1 MLAWMD
7 RIWIVLFDASLST
20 VVFTTLIV
28 LVMLAC
34 RQPARRILVARVALI
49 SSLAILPLVGFG
61 RLPRLDV
68 LDTLV
73 ESRFF
78 PRSPF
83 LSSEPRGGDEA
94 PQSPAEPAAWQAI
107 RLVPSWVVDHESA
120 VARWLPRGLTVV
132 DLACVGLSFAWL
144 ILGVAGVQWLI
155 GRSRSASPST
165 LALFE
170 QLVAGRSGAA
180 RGARLR
186 VSARLRHPVVA
197 GLLRPTILIPE
208 GLDREHA
215 DHEALRLCLLHEIAH
230 AEQSDHWFSTIA
242 GAAQAIWF
250 FLPQVWW
257 IRSRLLIDQE
267 FLADRS
273 AADRYGTSSEYASSL
288 LSLAVPPRASQ
299 DEDPVAAVPSGV
311 VPASGSGTIGV
322 QSPLFQRVLMLLHC
336 PYPVEVRTP
345 RLWSWTSRVGVVVA
359 SILAACLVIRWPH
372 ASFALSPTPTS
383 TSVTTGH
390 RSRFQVNQFVAQP
403 IHESRR
409 TQRSLV
415 YVLPLTLPTT
425 FDLEVDVHSSLSDLA
440 SVRIAGIPLDS
451 PRRPLAESLPPEAA
465 GGARWWHVRMHRD
478 HRRITLAVEGRD
490 VPVSVGTDA
499 LANWLT
505 IEPPADRSVEFH
517 RLVVTW

>member
-20 VVFTTLIV
+20 AVFTTFIV

-34 RQPARRILVARVALI
+34 RQPARRILVARVALL
-49 SSLAILPLVGFG
+49 SSLAILPLVGLG

-83 LSSEPRGGDEA
+83 LSSEPRGDES
-94 PQSPAEPAAWQAI
+94 PPSQSPDESPAWQAI

-120 VARWLPRGLTVV
+120 VARWLPRGLTFV

-155 GRSRSASPST
+155 GRSRPASPST

-170 QLVAGRSGAA
+170 QLVAGRSGGA
-180 RGARLR
+180 RGVRLR

-208 GLDREHA
+208 ALDREEA
-215 DHEALRLCLLHEIAH
+215 DHEPLRLSLLHEIAH

-257 IRSRLLIDQE
+257 IRSRLMIDQE

-299 DEDPVAAVPSGV
+299 GGDAVAAGPADA
-311 VPASGSGTIGV
+311 VPAPGSGTIGV
-322 QSPLFQRVLMLLHC
+322 QSPLFQRMLMLLHC

-359 SILAACLVIRWPH
+359 SILAACLVIRWPQ
-372 ASFALSPTPTS
+372 ASFALPPSRPAA
-383 TSVTTGH
+383 TGH

-415 YVLPLTLPTT
+415 YVLPLTLPAT
-425 FDLEVDVHSSLSDLA
+425 FDLEVDVQARLSDLA

-451 PRRPLAESLPPEAA
+451 PRRPLVDSVPAVSAAEAS
-465 GGARWWHVRMHRD
+465 WWHVRMHRD

-490 VPVSVGTDA
+490 VPVSIGTDA

-505 IEPPADRSVEFH
+505 IEPPADRSVEFR

>member
-1 MLAWMD
+1 MLVWMD
-7 RIWIVLFDASLST
+7 RFWIVLFDATLST
-20 VVFTTLIV
+20 AVFTTLIV

-49 SSLAILPLVGFG
+49 SSLAIVPLVGFG
-61 RLPRLDV
+61 HLPRLDV

-83 LSSEPRGGDEA
+83 LLSEPERDGALELSA
-94 PQSPAEPAAWQAI
+94 ESPAWETI
-107 RLVPSWVVDHESA
+107 RLVPSWVVEHESA
-120 VARWLPRGLTVV
+120 MARWLPRGLTFVA
-132 DLACVGLSFAWL
+132 LSCVGLSFAWL
-144 ILGVAGVQWLI
+144 ILGVVGVQWLI
-155 GRSRSASPST
+155 GRSRPASPAT
-165 LALFE
+165 LAFFE
-170 QLVAGRSGAA
+170 QLVAGRSGPA
-180 RGARLR
+180 RRARLR

-208 GLDREHA
+208 ALDREDA
-215 DHEALRLCLLHEIAH
+215 DSESLRLSLLHEIAH
-230 AEQSDHWFSTIA
+230 AEHSDHWCSTIA

-257 IRSRLLIDQE
+257 IRSRLMIDQE

-288 LSLAVPPRASQ
+288 LLLAVPPAGASG
-299 DEDPVAAVPSGV
+299 DVTVAAKPAGVP
-311 VPASGSGTIGV
+311 PGSGTIGV

-359 SILAACLVIRWPH
+359 SVLAACLVIRWPQ
-372 ASFALSPTPTS
+372 ASFALPPTPLS
-383 TSVTTGH
+383 ATGH

-403 IHESRR
+403 IHEASNVK
-409 TQRSLV
+409 RSQV
-415 YVLPLTLPTT
+415 YILPLTLPAS
-425 FDLEVDVHSSLSDLA
+425 FDLEVDVRSNQSDLA
-440 SVRIAGIPLDS
+440 HVRIAGIPLGS
-451 PRRPLAESLPPEAA
+451 PGRLPAESPAPDAP
-465 GGARWWHVRMHRD
+465 GADRQATWRHIRMHRD
-478 HRRITLAVEGRD
+478 HRGINLAVEGRD
-490 VPVSVGTDA
+490 ILVSVPTEA

-505 IEPPADRSVEFH
+505 IEPPADRPVEFR
-517 RLVVTW
+517 RLIFVW

>member
-7 RIWIVLFDASLST
+7 RIWIILFDASLST
-20 VVFTTLIV
+20 AVFTTFIV

-34 RQPARRILVARVALI
+34 RQPARRILVARVALL
-49 SSLAILPLVGFG
+49 SSLAIVPLVGFG

-68 LDTLV
+68 LDTLI

-83 LSSEPRGGDEA
+83 LSSEPRGEEA
-94 PQSPAEPAAWQAI
+94 PRSPSESGDWEVI

-120 VARWLPRGLTVV
+120 VARWLPRGLTFV

-144 ILGVAGVQWLI
+144 ILGVGGVQWVI
-155 GRSRSASPST
+155 GRSRPASPST

-180 RGARLR
+180 RSARLR

-208 GLDREHA
+208 ALDREDA
-215 DHEALRLCLLHEIAH
+215 DLEPLRLSLLHEIAH

-242 GAAQAIWF
+242 GTAQAIWF
-250 FLPQVWW
+250 FLPQMWW
-257 IRSRLLIDQE
+257 IRSRLMIDQE

-288 LSLAVPPRASQ
+288 LSLAVPRRAPRGEIVQDAS
-299 DEDPVAAVPSGV
+299 
-311 VPASGSGTIGV
+311 PASAASASGTIGV

-359 SILAACLVIRWPH
+359 SVLAACLVIRWPQ
-372 ASFALSPTPTS
+372 ASFALPPTPLA
-383 TSVTTGH
+383 VTGH

-415 YVLPLTLPTT
+415 YVLPLTLPAT
-425 FDLEVDVHSSLSDLA
+425 FDLEVDVQASLSDLA

-451 PRRPLAESLPPEAA
+451 PRRPLAESLPADALNGEA
-465 GGARWWHVRMHRD
+465 WWHVRMHRD

-490 VPVSVGTDA
+490 VPVAVKSDA

-505 IEPPADRSVEFH
+505 IEPPADRSVAFH
-517 RLVVTW
+517 KLVVTW

>member
-20 VVFTTLIV
+20 AVFTTLIV

-34 RQPARRILVARVALI
+34 RQPARRILVARVALL

-83 LSSEPRGGDEA
+83 LSSEPRGDDA
-94 PQSPAEPAAWQAI
+94 PRLPAEPPAWEAI

-120 VARWLPRGLTVV
+120 VARWLPRGLTLV

-155 GRSRSASPST
+155 GRSRPASPST

-180 RGARLR
+180 RGVRLR

-208 GLDREHA
+208 ALDREDA
-215 DHEALRLCLLHEIAH
+215 DHEPLRLSLLHEIAH

-257 IRSRLLIDQE
+257 IRSRLMIDQE

-288 LSLAVPPRASQ
+288 LSLAVPPRASRS
-299 DEDPVAAVPSGV
+299 EDAGAAAPASAA
-311 VPASGSGTIGV
+311 PASGTMGV

-372 ASFALSPTPTS
+372 DSFALPPTPS
-383 TSVTTGH
+383 SATTGH

-403 IHESRR
+403 IHESRW

-415 YVLPLTLPTT
+415 YVLPLTLPAT
-425 FDLEVDVHSSLSDLA
+425 FDLEVDVRSRLSDLA
-440 SVRIAGIPLDS
+440 DVRIAGIPLDS
-451 PRRPLAESLPPEAA
+451 PRRPLAESLSPEAA
-465 GGARWWHVRMHRD
+465 EGASWWHVRMHRD

-505 IEPPADRSVEFH
+505 IEPPADRSAEFH